1 MSDTPPSHRAPAG
14 VPRRLRGTANGF
26 REWLAPTLP
35 EYQPSRARG
44 SWLSFVYVLRRWLRI
59 DRCTGL
65 AASLTVETLLSMVP
79 ITSVVLFFV
88 RLIDPAFGRKFLQ
101 IVAASLVPDTARADE
116 VTDTIIEVGA
126 RANVDQLDG
135 WGLLVVIVLAYWL
148 FATLE
153 STVNE
158 IWRVKRRRRMIT
170 KFTMFYTLASLAPI
184 VVLYSFAQPLL
195 SKFTETV
202 LVNPYLT
209 TALALIFL
217 NRFMPNTSV
226 SWRAAIVGGLVSASL
241 FELGKFGFGLYV
253 SRVSMSTYESV
264 YGGLAVWPVFLVWV
278 YVSWMLVLL
287 GLEVSFVVHHSKSVL
302 REGFVPAQLRS
313 EQLPP
318 STPGRTAARIML
330 AISDHWYKRRAPSNI
345 ELLTDRFGLGIGR
358 TVQLVDFLEDAG
370 LLVSVDGQRGYV
382 PAEPLEHISLRR
394 ILGLF
399 DGDLPN
405 VRDDELSSMFAS
417 ADNKTDEYLGDLTL
431 ADLVAR
437 TRDQQVSSQAA
448 VEAPGDQSPV
458 P

>member
-1 MSDTPPSHRAPAG
+1 M
-14 VPRRLRGTANGF
+14 

-35 EYQPSRARG
+35 EYSPTPARA
-44 SWLSFVYVLRRWLRI
+44 SWLSFVYVIRRWLRI

-65 AASLTVETLLSMVP
+65 AATLTVETLLSMVP

-88 RLIDPAFGRKFLQ
+88 RLIDPAFGRKFLEM
-101 IVAASLVPDTARADE
+101 VAASLVPDTTRADE

-153 STVNE
+153 STANE
-158 IWRVKRRRRMIT
+158 VWRVKRRRRMIT

-195 SKFTETV
+195 NKFTETV
-202 LVNPYLT
+202 FVNPYLT
-209 TALALIFL
+209 TTLALIFL

-226 SWRAAIVGGLVSASL
+226 SWRAAFAGGLVSASL

-278 YVSWMLVLL
+278 YMSWMLVLL
-287 GLEVSFVVHHSKSVL
+287 GLEVSFVVHHARNVM
-302 REGFVPAQLRS
+302 REGFVPPQLRS

-330 AISDHWYKRRAPSNI
+330 AISDHWYKRRAPSDI

-358 TVQLVDFLEDAG
+358 TVQMVDFLEDAG
-370 LLVSVDGQRGYV
+370 LLVSVDGERGYV

-394 ILGLF
+394 ILNLF
-399 DGDLPN
+399 DRDLPN
-405 VRDDELSSMFAS
+405 VRDDELSSIFAN
-417 ADNKTDEYLGDLTL
+417 ADQKNDEHLGDLTL
-431 ADLVAR
+431 ADLV
-437 TRDQQVSSQAA
+437 THDRDDESSPEHAVQA
-448 VEAPGDQSPV
+448 PNDDSPV

>member
-1 MSDTPPSHRAPAG
+1 
-14 VPRRLRGTANGF
+14 
-26 REWLAPTLP
+26 
-35 EYQPSRARG
+35 
-44 SWLSFVYVLRRWLRI
+44 
-59 DRCTGL
+59 
-65 AASLTVETLLSMVP
+65 MVP

-88 RLIDPAFGRKFLQ
+88 RLIDPAFGRKILQ
-101 IVAASLVPDTARADE
+101 IVAASLVPDTASADE

-330 AISDHWYKRRAPSNI
+330 AISDHGYKRRAPSNI

-431 ADLVAR
+431 ADLVTS